1 MRTADRFNKGPVQ
14 DLLNAVV
21 VQAALDYREFAAK
34 LIVKPNNR
42 WAAKD
47 LKEVKSFFLS
57 ADFCFYTSVSGEYI
71 LKKLEEELAAFDDAY
86 QVYRQ
91 TEAELERAAR
101 RAAKLLL
108 QKQKCKADAERIEKE
123 LPDAEKKVH
132 GLIRNLRE
140 QKMKMPEFAGKI
152 VRCPQFDTVM
162 DLATEQL
169 KEDILNGKES
179 LWS

>member
-1 MRTADRFNKGPVQ
+1 
-14 DLLNAVV
+14 
-21 VQAALDYREFAAK
+21 
-34 LIVKPNNR
+34 
-42 WAAKD
+42 
-47 LKEVKSFFLS
+47 
-57 ADFCFYTSVSGEYI
+57 I

-108 QKQKCKADAERIEKE
+108 QKQKCEANAAAIEKE
-123 LPDAEKKVH
+123 LPDAEIKVH

-140 QKMKMPEFAGKI
+140 QQMKMPDYSRKL
-152 VRCPQFDTVM
+152 VKYQKFDPVM
-162 DLATEQL
+162 VLATKQL

-179 LWS
+179 LWG